1 MKNFSLLG
9 ILTFLLFLTI
19 GCATKKQQIYSIEH
33 QNQERDYLLY
43 VPKYLPQN
51 APLVFVFHGY
61 SSSAETIKNN
71 FGFNQVADKYGFAVC
86 YPEGLI
92 DDQGYHFWQVGY
104 KGHQHIKVDDVAF
117 ITTLAKKLQHKY
129 KLSEKNTFIVG
140 NSNGGDFCN
149 LLLCQTSGV
158 FKAAAPIIS
167 CMMKEMFDACQN
179 TAPTPLFLLN
189 GTKDDITY
197 WNGDMANT
205 QGYGPYL
212 STPQMYDFRIAQN
225 GGQMDS
231 KDTMVSPDSKD
242 NTSISIQRYI
252 NDETKNRVWI
262 YRVENGGH
270 GHPDYLI
277 IGEEIWGFFS
287 IYLE

>member
-1 MKNFSLLG
+1 MKNFKPFITLSFC
-9 ILTFLLFLTI
+9 ILLTI
-19 GCATKKQQIYSIEH
+19 GCATKKQQFRSIEH
-33 QNQERDYLLY
+33 QGHERDYLLY
-43 VPKYLPQN
+43 LPKDLPEN

-71 FGFNQVADKYGFAVC
+71 FGFNKVADKYGFAVC
-86 YPEGLI
+86 YPQGLI
-92 DDQGYHFWQVGY
+92 DDKGYHFWQVGY
-104 KGHQHIKVDDVAF
+104 TGHKNIKVDDVSYV
-117 ITTLAKKLQHKY
+117 TTLAKKLQHQY
-129 KLSEKNTFIVG
+129 QLSEQNTFIVG

-149 LLLCQTSGV
+149 LLVCQTSGV

-167 CMMKEMFDACQN
+167 CMMKEMFEACQT
-179 TAPTPLFLLN
+179 TAPTPLFFLN

-197 WNGDMANT
+197 WDGDMEDT

-212 STPQMYDFRIAQN
+212 SSQKMYDFRITQN
-225 GGQMDS
+225 DGQLAS

-242 NTSISIQRYI
+242 NTSINIQRYI

-270 GHPDYLI
+270 GHPDYLT